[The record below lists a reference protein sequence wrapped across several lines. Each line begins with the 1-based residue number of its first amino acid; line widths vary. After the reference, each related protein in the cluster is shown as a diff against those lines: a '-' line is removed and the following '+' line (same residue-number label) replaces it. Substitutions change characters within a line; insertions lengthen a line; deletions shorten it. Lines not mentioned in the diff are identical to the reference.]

1 MDRRSASANTMTDL
15 PPGFVLDSEA
25 SAPAPVPASS
35 SDRPAV
41 AAYEVAQVLR
51 NPVAALAREAELL
64 RRYGYGDAEIAA
76 MSDQQR
82 RARAAEAVENG
93 ITVPPAAGT
102 GDEPVW
108 LRTGADVQQVARV
121 ADQQHSPAQGEA
133 GNVQRGHAS
142 WNGLAISIEAPAGGV
157 RRGIAP
163 DGTPFATRVGAT
175 YGYLRGVPRA
185 ADRQAPDVFLG
196 PHVGAGGPVYVID
209 ELDPATGAYRQ
220 SKSMIGFA
228 SRADAVSAYL
238 TTSSKSA
245 GMIGGIRAMSA
256 NEFRALARS
265 GGLARPVTPEAAD
278 LPGRRRAAIEGAVR
292 EVQGE
297 AHPDDVA
304 LAAQLM
310 HQHALAAGDALER
323 ATLINALRS
332 RDITPHQMESVIG
345 AARTRALFASA
356 MGARRAPDGEYYAP
370 DPARPGKY
378 LKLVA

>member
-1 MDRRSASANTMTDL
+1 MTDL
-15 PPGFVLDSEA
+15 PAGFVLDSEA
-25 SAPAPVPASS
+25 PAPAPAPVSN

-41 AAYEVAQVLR
+41 AAYEAAQLFR
-51 NPVAALAREAELL
+51 SPVAAQAREAELL

-76 MSDQQR
+76 MSDKER

-93 ITVPPAAGT
+93 IAVPPAAGT

-108 LRTGADVQQVARV
+108 LRTGADVRQVARM

-133 GNVQRGHAS
+133 GNVPRGHAH

-185 ADRQAPDVFLG
+185 ADGQAPDVFLG
-196 PHVGAGGPVYVID
+196 PHLEAQGPVHVID

-228 SRADAVSAYL
+228 SRAAAVSAYL
-238 TTSSKSA
+238 ATSSKSPD
-245 GMIGGIRAMSA
+245 MIGGIRAMSA
-256 NEFRALARS
+256 DEFRALAQS

-278 LPGRRRAAIEGAVR
+278 LPGRRRAAIEGAIRQVG
-292 EVQGE
+292 GE
-297 AHPDDVA
+297 AHSDDVA

-310 HQHALAAGDALER
+310 HRHALAAGDALE
-323 ATLINALRS
+323 
-332 RDITPHQMESVIG
+332 H
-345 AARTRALFASA
+345 AA
-356 MGARRAPDGEYYAP
+356 
-370 DPARPGKY
+370 
-378 LKLVA
+378 